1 MAHHIV
7 MEEEDE
13 EEEKEEMLWVMPID
27 EKFILFL

>member
-1 MAHHIV
+1 

-27 EKFILFL
+27 EKFILFLWCFYLS